1 MMRRF
6 LRATVT
12 SGARATVAVRLVNR
26 YRRARSVD
34 VDAGCARGNGGG
46 EGTMKAREGE
56 TRREG
61 VGDDEGPRGL
71 DAVSTRTRTND

>member
-1 MMRRF
+1 M
-6 LRATVT
+6 
-12 SGARATVAVRLVNR
+12 
-26 YRRARSVD
+26 
-34 VDAGCARGNGGG
+34 RGNGGG

-61 VGDDEGPRGL
+61 VGDDEGRRGL